1 MASESAKQLNFRLRR
16 FLVNVLGWKDLNDI
30 QEKAIPIILD
40 GNDSLVI
47 APTASGKTEAVLLPV
62 FSEIISNGYDPTS
75 VIYIAPLKAL
85 INDMYN
91 RIEYWGN
98 YFNLSATK
106 WHGDVSAGVKSKYL
120 NNPTDF
126 LLITPESLEVLSMNK
141 SQGQK
146 VKIFKNV
153 RYIIIDEIHYFA
165 DSERGTQLNSLI
177 NRLSKYSKHDIQ
189 QIGLSA
195 TVGNPETIAEWI
207 NYKEPAIPIIDTGNR
222 VSKYKVDSLSGL
234 NLVHRLEVFRNNKV
248 LVFCKSRQTTE
259 EVFNLFKNNSSI
271 KNIFIHH
278 SSLNK
283 DVREESE
290 NKFKSVKSGFMFSTS
305 TLELGID
312 IGDIDVVV
320 HIEPPYNISSFLQ
333 RVGRSGRR
341 SKVQKSI
348 IIAHGFDILVAL
360 ADLILQ
366 ENKVEDI
373 VISKRSKDI
382 FFHQI
387 LSTIFNHGKIHCT
400 EVYQDL
406 VKCYAFSEITI
417 DDYKTL
423 LRKMINEK
431 LIKIDGGGYLT
442 TGYCFEKIFGK
453 NNYMNFYSVFYPS
466 FEYSIKKGR
475 KTIGGLDISYVH
487 MLDEG
492 SQFILAGKPWKVKTI
507 DEKGFFIRVE
517 EDPNPDLKAPRWFSD
532 GPPLTYDIARKV
544 YDILVGNLDTEE
556 EASVNEF
563 LDNFSPLSTEYIDT
577 VIPLAKKCGFE
588 KGVIPV
594 DINRRNNM
602 ITIYTFA
609 GNKANNLLPKI
620 FELKGYGLSRVYNN
634 EYFSSFKLDE
644 EISVYE
650 ISNVLGDVEEIFA
663 DDDYIEDFID
673 ILQDVFKNKFIDY
686 LPEKDV
692 VELKMDLQYDKDGLI
707 KVVNEN
713 EFVETKSDVFKEVL
727 FNNRDL
733 NDEEILERL
742 YSIDKKV
749 RTDDMEE

>member
-1 MASESAKQLNFRLRR
+1 MANESAELLNFRLRR
-16 FLVNVLGWKDLNDI
+16 FLVNVLGWKKLNEI
-30 QEKAIPIILD
+30 QDKAIPVILD

-62 FSEIISNGYDPTS
+62 FSEIISNGFDPTS
-75 VIYIAPLKAL
+75 VIYVAPLKAL
-85 INDMYN
+85 INDMHN
-91 RIEYWGN
+91 RIEYWGD

-146 VKIFKNV
+146 FKIFQNV

-207 NYKEPAIPIIDTGNR
+207 NYKEPAIPIIDTSNR
-222 VSKYKVDSLSGL
+222 ESKYKVDSLSGI
-234 NLVHRLEVFRNNKV
+234 NLVRRLEVFKNKKV

-290 NKFKSVKSGFMFSTS
+290 RQFKSVKSGFMFSTS

-348 IIAHGFDILVAL
+348 IIAHGFDTLVAL

-382 FFHQI
+382 LFHQI
-387 LSTIFNHGKIHCT
+387 LSTIFNHGKIHFKD
-400 EVYQDL
+400 VYNDL
-406 VKCYAFSEITI
+406 RNCYAFSEITK
-417 DDYKTL
+417 DDYKAL
-423 LRKMINEK
+423 LRKMVKEN
-431 LIKIDGGGYLT
+431 LVKIDGGGYLT

-507 DEKGFFIRVE
+507 DEEGFFIRVE
-517 EDPNPDLKAPRWFSD
+517 EDPNPDLKAPRWFSE

-544 YDILVGNLDTEE
+544 YDILVGNLDSEE
-556 EASVNEF
+556 EASANEF
-563 LDNFSPLSTEYIDT
+563 LDNFGDLSTEYIDT
-577 VIPLAKKCGFE
+577 VISLAKKCGFR
-588 KGVIPV
+588 KGIIPV
-594 DINRRNNM
+594 DISRRDNM
-602 ITIYTFA
+602 VTIYTFA

-673 ILQDVFKNKFIDY
+673 ILQEVFKNKFIDY

-707 KVVNEN
+707 NVVNEN

-727 FNNRDL
+727 FNSRDL
-733 NDEEILERL
+733 TDEEILERL
-742 YSIDKKV
+742 HSIDKKV
-749 RTDDMEE
+749 RTD